1 MTDVKKEQDPKK
13 GDEAKPKDGK
23 KDAKAPAEEELV
35 ISYHLFSNFKTIC
48 PE

>member
-13 GDEAKPKDGK
+13 IEEVKKDGK

-35 ISYHLFSNFKTIC
+35 SAI
-48 PE
+48 